1 MSTLKRLELDLDG
14 ELSPRVAMVE
24 DRTQREELK

>member
-1 MSTLKRLELDLDG
+1 MSILKRLELDLDG

-24 DRTQREELK
+24 DPTQREEQG